1 MRLTRILLIIVA
13 VVCFGVALSYPI
25 RYRLAQN
32 ENNSNMEELSAMR
45 AKIQQ
50 NETDADETTAEGTP
64 ASEGASGMEAD
75 GDAEDAEGARRDTGA
90 EEANGDDIEEDA
102 EDEAGEDEDDVP
114 LMPKRPTLAPD
125 SDAPAAQATPTDGE
139 TTQAVE
145 PRAASK
151 PEDEAAEPT
160 TGEPASSE
168 LIPGEPASGEP
179 AVEPRA
185 AEPEAGPGE
194 EPPEAVET
202 AVPEPTPEPTPEGT
216 PVPNPDLE
224 LLLLDGFV
232 TPSPTPRVTPVPQD
246 YVTPEPSPTPVWDEY
261 TGPLPY
267 PMLEKI
273 ELDKSKMLP
282 ELREIY
288 ALNNDLVGWIAI
300 PGTVI
305 DYPVVQSKDSDYYLE
320 HDFYGNAN
328 INGQIILDTLCDPY
342 TPSYNLILSGHHM
355 KNGSMFGDLPEYR
368 NKNYWEKHK
377 LVEFDTLMFR
387 KQYVIFACFYSADYD
402 EDEEG
407 FRYNADIQYNM
418 EAKKWLREIEMNKLY
433 DTEIDVRFGDEFIT
447 LTTCNRARHRNG
459 RFVVVA
465 RKVREGE
472 TIE

>member
-32 ENNSNMEELSAMR
+32 ENNANMEELSALR
-45 AKIQQ
+45 AKTQQ
-50 NETDADETTAEGTP
+50 TETDADETTAEGTP
-64 ASEGASGMEAD
+64 ANEGASGVEAD
-75 GDAEDAEGARRDTGA
+75 GSAEGDADARRDA
-90 EEANGDDIEEDA
+90 GDEDGIEEDT
-102 EDEAGEDEDDVP
+102 EDEDIEDEDDVP
-114 LMPKRPTLAPD
+114 QMPKRPTLAPETGTEAQSGPEGD
-125 SDAPAAQATPTDGE
+125 EAPAGANA
-139 TTQAVE
+139 
-145 PRAASK
+145 PRADGPKEVSA
-151 PEDEAAEPT
+151 
-160 TGEPASSE
+160 
-168 LIPGEPASGEP
+168 PGEPEADPQDAAPTPGEM
-179 AVEPRA
+179 
-185 AEPEAGPGE
+185 EAGAGE
-194 EPPEAVET
+194 DGNAEVVGT
-202 AVPEPTPEPTPEGT
+202 AAPTPEPTLTPAPEGT

-224 LLLLDGFV
+224 LLLLEGFV

-267 PMLEKI
+267 PMLDKI
-273 ELDKSKMLP
+273 ELDKSQMLP

-288 ALNNDLVGWIAI
+288 ALNNDLVGWITI
-300 PGTVI
+300 PGTVV
-305 DYPVVQSKDSDYYLE
+305 DYPVVQCEDSDYYLE

-377 LVEFDTLMFR
+377 LIEFDSLMFR
-387 KQYVIFACFYSADYD
+387 KQYVVFACFYSADYD

-418 EAKKWLREIEMNKLY
+418 EAKKWLREIEINQLY
-433 DTEIDVRFGDEFIT
+433 DTEIDVQFGDEFIT